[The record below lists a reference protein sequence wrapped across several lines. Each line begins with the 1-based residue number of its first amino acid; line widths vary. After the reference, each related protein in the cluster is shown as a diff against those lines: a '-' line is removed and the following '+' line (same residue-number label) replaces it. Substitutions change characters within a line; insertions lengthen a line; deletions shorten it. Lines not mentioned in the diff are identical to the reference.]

1 MFCHIVLDNNNIIRL
16 MKINVQ
22 ILSLGQNANVVDLVV
37 TNIIKRSDLKKPKGW
52 EFARLIF

>member
-37 TNIIKRSDLKKPKGW
+37 TNVIKRSDLKNPKGW